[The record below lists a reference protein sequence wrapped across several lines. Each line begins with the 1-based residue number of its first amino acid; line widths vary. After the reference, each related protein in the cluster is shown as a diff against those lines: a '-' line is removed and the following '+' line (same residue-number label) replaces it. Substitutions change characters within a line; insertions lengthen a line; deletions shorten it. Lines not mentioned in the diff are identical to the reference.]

1 MKGGRVISTFS
12 KFDLHFHNR
21 KGCILKT
28 FENRLVGPCLKKVSC
43 KYHGQ
48 ALRNKKVI
56 RGQATWSMNRKF
68 WNDQI
73 FEKIDAAEGFR
84 PLNS

>member
-1 MKGGRVISTFS
+1 MIRAFS
-12 KFDLHFHNR
+12 NFDRDFR
-21 KGCILKT
+21 DQMECILKT
-28 FENRLVGPCLKKVSC
+28 FVDRLVGPCLKKVSC

-56 RGQATWSMNRKF
+56 RIQATWSMNRKF

-73 FEKIDAAEGFR
+73 FE
-84 PLNS
+84 

>member
-1 MKGGRVISTFS
+1 MFS
-12 KFDLHFHNR
+12 NFDLVFR
-21 KGCILKT
+21 DQIECILKY
-28 FENRLVGPCLKKVSC
+28 FVDRLVGPCLKKVSC

-56 RGQATWSMNRKF
+56 RGQATWSMNLKF

>member
-1 MKGGRVISTFS
+1 MIMAFS
-12 KFDLHFHNR
+12 NFDLIFNDQV
-21 KGCILKT
+21 GCFLKS
-28 FENRLVGPCLKKVSC
+28 FVDRSVGPCLKKVSC

>member
-1 MKGGRVISTFS
+1 M
-12 KFDLHFHNR
+12 
-21 KGCILKT
+21 CY
-28 FENRLVGPCLKKVSC
+28 NRLVGPCLKKVSC

-56 RGQATWSMNRKF
+56 RVQASWSMNRNF
-68 WNDQI
+68 WNDKI

-84 PLNS
+84 PLNSSNSLAGAISMLCGAPTIHPT

>member
-1 MKGGRVISTFS
+1 MIRAFS
-12 KFDLHFHNR
+12 NFDRDFR
-21 KGCILKT
+21 DQMECILKT
-28 FENRLVGPCLKKVSC
+28 FVDRLVGPCLKKVSC

-56 RGQATWSMNRKF
+56 RAHATWSMDRKF

-73 FEKIDAAEGFR
+73 FEKIDAAEGFK

>member
-1 MKGGRVISTFS
+1 MFS
-12 KFDLHFHNR
+12 NFDVNFRDHIE
-21 KGCILKT
+21 CILIF

-56 RGQATWSMNRKF
+56 RIQTTWSMDQKF

-84 PLNS
+84 FLNS

>member
-1 MKGGRVISTFS
+1 MFS
-12 KFDLHFHNR
+12 NFDLNFR
-21 KGCILKT
+21 DRELCILKT

-56 RGQATWSMNRKF
+56 RSQATWSIDRKF

-84 PLNS
+84 LLNS

>member
-1 MKGGRVISTFS
+1 MIRAFS
-12 KFDLHFHNR
+12 NVDLIFR
-21 KGCILKT
+21 DQIKCILKT
-28 FENRLVGPCLKKVSC
+28 FVDRSVGPCLKKVSC

-56 RGQATWSMNRKF
+56 RSQATWSMDRKF

>member
-1 MKGGRVISTFS
+1 MLSD
-12 KFDLHFHNR
+12 FDLDFRDR
-21 KGCILKT
+21 KRFNCKMCYD
-28 FENRLVGPCLKKVSC
+28 RLGRPCLKNVSC

-48 ALRNKKVI
+48 ALRIKKVI
-56 RGQATWSMNRKF
+56 RVQATWSMDRKF

-73 FEKIDAAEGFR
+73 FEKIDVAEGFR